1 MSGEYDDTGM
11 ELFRVI
17 DEQFGWVASSTVEK
31 MVDLILERFE
41 VTPKP
46 VVDLIELG
54 SMVYQST
61 NYSEMDFS
69 CRAAAESTYSAA
81 GRCLLNRLESAGLK
95 IVRATDE

>member
-1 MSGEYDDTGM
+1 MATNTRPPNVSI
-11 ELFRVI
+11 VI
-17 DEQFGWVASSTVEK
+17 PVYNEEG
-31 MVDLILERFE
+31 ILHSA
-41 VTPKP
+41 